1 MAKDLKTILAGVK
14 SSKKEKMDLSDWE
27 KSKDGQA
34 FAGKHEI
41 EKHADRVGNT
51 KHPYEGGKEAA
62 YKKQKDSVYESS
74 KMKCESCGKM
84 YEGAYCE
91 SCGDKS
97 NKKKL
102 LLSGKKGL
110 SEVLTKKTSAG
121 EVISDFVHSKNP
133 KFAGKSKS
141 ERTKMALGAYYGM
154 HPEKSKKMEEEADFE
169 FDMARNELA
178 TADRAIS
185 RLMTHLKG
193 EGQLEAWVQ
202 SKITK
207 GSDYL
212 DTVADYMDSKM
223 NEESELN
230 EMPTQYRSTAGM
242 GKNRGWASAKSSRVP
257 FEGPVNYNKTGESK
271 AKNRELID
279 KLSPGV
285 KVTYFKPGK
294 AKGVKEELAFPMLE
308 DGKKKKGKPRK
319 EERESS
325 PSDGQV
331 DLTSGNYPSGNV
343 GDTGR
348 V

>member
-34 FAGKHEI
+34 FAAKHEI

-51 KHPYEGGKEAA
+51 DDTYKGKTKEA
-62 YKKQKDSVYESS
+62 KFPKQKESVYESS
-74 KMKCESCGKM
+74 KMKCESCGNM
-84 YEGAYCE
+84 YEEGD
-91 SCGDKS
+91 SCGCGAM
-97 NKKKL
+97 NKKGSKKL

-110 SEVLTKKTSAG
+110 SEVLSKSTTAG
-121 EVISDFVHSKNP
+121 ETISDFVHSKNP
-133 KFAGKSKS
+133 KFAGKSTK
-141 ERTKMALGAYYGM
+141 ERQRMALGAYYGM
-154 HPEKSKKMEEEADFE
+154 HPEKSKLKEEADYE

-178 TADRAIS
+178 TAGRAIA
-185 RLMTHLKG
+185 RLMQHLKG

-212 DTVADYMDSKM
+212 DTVADYLDSKM
-223 NEESELN
+223 NE
-230 EMPTQYRSTAGM
+230 
-242 GKNRGWASAKSSRVP
+242 
-257 FEGPVNYNKTGESK
+257 
-271 AKNRELID
+271 D
-279 KLSPGV
+279 
-285 KVTYFKPGK
+285 
-294 AKGVKEELAFPMLE
+294 LAMPMLE
-308 DGKKKKGKPRK
+308 DGKKKKGKPKK
-319 EERESS
+319 EEKESA

-331 DLTSGNYPSGNV
+331 DLTSGNYPSGNI

>member
-34 FAGKHEI
+34 FAAKHEI

-51 KHPYEGGKEAA
+51 DDTYKGKTKET
-62 YKKQKDSVYESS
+62 KFPKQKESVYESS
-74 KMKCESCGKM
+74 KMKCESCGNM
-84 YEGAYCE
+84 YEEGD
-91 SCGDKS
+91 SCGCGAM
-97 NKKKL
+97 NKKGSKKL

-110 SEVLTKKTSAG
+110 SEVLSKSTTAG
-121 EVISDFVHSKNP
+121 ETISDFVHSKNP
-133 KFAGKSKS
+133 KFAGKSTK
-141 ERTKMALGAYYGM
+141 ERQRMALGAYYGM
-154 HPEKSKKMEEEADFE
+154 HPEKSKLKEEADYE

-178 TADRAIS
+178 TAGRAIA
-185 RLMTHLKG
+185 RLMQHLKG

-212 DTVADYMDSKM
+212 DTVADYLDSKM
-223 NEESELN
+223 NE
-230 EMPTQYRSTAGM
+230 
-242 GKNRGWASAKSSRVP
+242 
-257 FEGPVNYNKTGESK
+257 
-271 AKNRELID
+271 D
-279 KLSPGV
+279 
-285 KVTYFKPGK
+285 
-294 AKGVKEELAFPMLE
+294 LAMPMLE
-308 DGKKKKGKPRK
+308 DGKKKKGKPKK
-319 EERESS
+319 EEKESA

-331 DLTSGNYPSGNV
+331 DLTSGNYPSGNI

>member
-34 FAGKHEI
+34 FAAKHEI

-51 KHPYEGGKEAA
+51 DDTYKGKTKEA
-62 YKKQKDSVYESS
+62 KFPKQKESVYESS
-74 KMKCESCGKM
+74 KMKCESCGNM
-84 YEGAYCE
+84 YEEGD
-91 SCGDKS
+91 SCGCGAM
-97 NKKKL
+97 NKKGSKKL

-110 SEVLTKKTSAG
+110 SEVLSKSTTAG
-121 EVISDFVHSKNP
+121 ETISDFVHSKNP
-133 KFAGKSKS
+133 KFAGKSTK
-141 ERTKMALGAYYGM
+141 ERQRMALGAYYGM
-154 HPEKSKKMEEEADFE
+154 HPEKSKLKEEAEDKQYIKTVSPTGAVDHKEVHSSKAYDALNSFKKRGYKATIVSNKTAPVKEEADYE

-178 TADRAIS
+178 TAGRAIA
-185 RLMTHLKG
+185 RLMQHLKG

-212 DTVADYMDSKM
+212 DTVADYLDSKM
-223 NEESELN
+223 NE
-230 EMPTQYRSTAGM
+230 
-242 GKNRGWASAKSSRVP
+242 
-257 FEGPVNYNKTGESK
+257 
-271 AKNRELID
+271 D
-279 KLSPGV
+279 
-285 KVTYFKPGK
+285 
-294 AKGVKEELAFPMLE
+294 LAMPMLE
-308 DGKKKKGKPRK
+308 DGKKKKGKPKK
-319 EERESS
+319 EEKESA

-331 DLTSGNYPSGNV
+331 DLTSGNYPSGNI